1 MEPMWID
8 NEIVHQ
14 HNLWP
19 ICGDTMQNVVE
30 EDCPRKGYLT
40 GLRSIDCLAMDKF
53 APRRHLAQ
61 GQKTGDVVIGIAER
75 RQDGNIKSSRL
86 QMVEVR
92 LNYKNGRNVS
102 YTELKNKINGT
113 LSFLGRDI
121 PISQNYYFLFP
132 DKVASVAEWALNRS
146 IYATKDTKQKKF
158 YIIVSLSDFKRA
170 LNFT

>member
-14 HNLWP
+14 HTLWP

-30 EDCPRKGYLT
+30 EDSPRKGYMK
-40 GLRSIDCLAMDKF
+40 GLSSIDCLAMDKY

-75 RQDGNIKSSRL
+75 RQNGQFRCSRL
-86 QMVEVR
+86 QIVEVR

-113 LSFLGRDI
+113 LTFLGRDI

-132 DKVASVAEWALNRS
+132 DKVASVAEWAFNRS
-146 IYATKDTKQKKF
+146 IHATKDTKQKMY
-158 YIIVSLSDFKRA
+158 YIIVGLSDFKRA
-170 LNFT
+170 LNFA